1 MMQAISVPS
10 SSRIGRLAL
19 LLLCCTLAAPIT
31 LTRAAPQAAAQD
43 ADLPTSYA
51 AEPGLRDVVE
61 AFDADYSSLRR
72 FYPLAGSDRRAQ
84 RMSAFLDR
92 WSAQLEQMDYRSL
105 DLPARIELLLLRAY
119 VKHELKVL
127 YHDEAK
133 LAEVRPLAPFG
144 DSLIALEEARAA
156 MKPIDARAAA
166 TTLAEV
172 NKQVLDLR
180 RRVEAAVAE
189 RQRRA
194 GGGRGGFSGDAP
206 TTGPSTA
213 PATGPIIL
221 RAAPDTRPT
230 RDGDEASD
238 EPATAPATGG
248 RGAGGVS
255 IDATQALR
263 AAEQITRLGQ
273 ALRRWNDHY
282 AQFNPEFAWWNG
294 DPYAKLSKS
303 LEDYAKLLRERV
315 AGVRGQDD
323 DPLIGDAIG
332 RQALLDDLE
341 AEMIDY
347 SPQELIAIAQRELAW
362 CHDQRLKASRE
373 MGFSD
378 NWKAAVEKVKNDHV
392 APGKQDEV
400 VLDLA
405 RQAIAFV
412 DEHELVTIPQLCR
425 ETWQLDM
432 LDSRRQRILPFAA
445 YGGQRMMV
453 AYATADMDHQRKLE
467 AMRGNN
473 VPFTRIVAAHE
484 LIPGHHLQ
492 GYMAQRYRPWRRM
505 FSTPFYGE
513 GWALHWEMLLWDL
526 DFPRTPEERMGMLVW
541 RSHRAARIIVSLSFH
556 LGEMTPQQMV
566 DFLIDNVGLE
576 RDGATSEVR
585 RFIGDEYS
593 PLYQCG
599 YMIGGLQIRAMY
611 KDLVEKGQM
620 TPREF
625 HDAVLKQNS
634 IPIAMVRAA
643 LLKLPLDEKHPPA
656 WTFAGEPAP
665 ALP

>member
-1 MMQAISVPS
+1 M
-10 SSRIGRLAL
+10 LACCL
-19 LLLCCTLAAPIT
+19 LVAPTTLM
-31 LTRAAPQAAAQD
+31 RAALPADAQD
-43 ADLPTSYA
+43 GEIPTSYA

-61 AFDADYSSLRR
+61 AFDADYNSLRR

-84 RMSAFLDR
+84 RMRAFLER
-92 WSAQLEQMDYRSL
+92 WSDQLEQMDYSSL
-105 DLPARIELLLLRAY
+105 DLPARIEFLLLRAY

-133 LAEVRPLAPFG
+133 LAEVRALVPFG
-144 DSLIALEEARAA
+144 DTLIALEEARSA

-166 TTLAEV
+166 TTLSDV
-172 NKQVLDLR
+172 NKQVVELR
-180 RRVEAAVAE
+180 RRVEAAVGE

-194 GGGRGGFSGDAP
+194 GGGRGGFGGDEA

-213 PATGPIIL
+213 PATGPIVL
-221 RAAPDTRPT
+221 RPAAPDRPT

-238 EPATAPATGG
+238 EPATAPATSG
-248 RGAGGVS
+248 RGARGVS

-323 DPLIGDAIG
+323 DPLIGDPIG
-332 RQALLDDLE
+332 RQALFDDLE

-347 SPQELIAIAQRELAW
+347 TPQELIAIAQRELAW
-362 CHDQRLKASRE
+362 CNVERIKASRE
-373 MGFSD
+373 MGFGD
-378 NWKAAVEKVKNDHV
+378 DWKAAVDKVKNDHV
-392 APGKQDEV
+392 PPGKQDEM

-412 DEHELVTIPQLCR
+412 DEHELVTIPELCR

-467 AMRGNN
+467 SMRGNN

-492 GYMAQRYRPWRRM
+492 GFMAQRYRPWRRM

-513 GWALHWEMLLWDL
+513 GWALHWEMLLWDMS
-526 DFPRTPEERMGMLVW
+526 FPRTPDERIGMLVW

-566 DFLIDNVGLE
+566 DFLVENVGLE
-576 RDGATSEVR
+576 SDGATSEVR

-611 KDLVEKGQM
+611 KELVENGRM
-620 TPREF
+620 TPRQF
-625 HDAVLKQNS
+625 HDAVLQQNS
-634 IPIAMVRAA
+634 IPIAMVRAGIV
-643 LLKLPLDEKHPPA
+643 KLPLDEREPPQ
-656 WTFAGEPAP
+656 WKFAGEIEANEP
-665 ALP
+665 